1 MTAVSRDLAGNSARA
16 TEVEGHGVFS
26 VFDGLMLAGVTPQL
40 IATFC
45 ESEAVE
51 VDAWRKGDTQAPMGR
66 VVFLTLVLSHMV
78 DELVRT
84 YDDWEPASKAWHLH
98 MQACLEKGKKILE
111 NQEVLNQGAP
121 AGAFRQGERFF
132 GEWLERDSVKGW
144 SREAASRVA
153 LGTDT
158 TGLEIGD

>member
-16 TEVEGHGVFS
+16 TEVEGRGVFS
-26 VFDGLMLAGVTPQL
+26 IFDGLMLAGVTPQL

-45 ESEAVE
+45 ESEADE

-132 GEWLERDSVKGW
+132 DQWKQGDAARNW
-144 SREAASRVA
+144 SAEAAQRVA
-153 LGTDT
+153 LGTCT
-158 TGLEIGD
+158 TGLEL

>member
-1 MTAVSRDLAGNSARA
+1 
-16 TEVEGHGVFS
+16 
-26 VFDGLMLAGVTPQL
+26 
-40 IATFC
+40 
-45 ESEAVE
+45 
-51 VDAWRKGDTQAPMGR
+51 
-66 VVFLTLVLSHMV
+66 
-78 DELVRT
+78 
-84 YDDWEPASKAWHLH
+84 

-158 TGLEIGD
+158 TGLTSRATSCGEQPQSAIAKTTAHRRPDRQLISGSHVANCPLRP

>member
-1 MTAVSRDLAGNSARA
+1 MTAASGDPAGSLATAPAAERHS
-16 TEVEGHGVFS
+16 VFS
-26 VFDGLMLAGVTPQL
+26 VFEGLTLAGVTPRM

-45 ESEAVE
+45 GAEAGEVE
-51 VDAWRKGDTQAPMGR
+51 AWRKGDAHAPKGR

-84 YDDWEPASKAWHLH
+84 YDNWGPASKAWHLH
-98 MQACLEKGKKILE
+98 MQACLEKGKKILASQVDQ
-111 NQEVLNQGAP
+111 NQSAP

-132 GEWLERDSVKGW
+132 EEWLERDAVKGW
-144 SREAASRVA
+144 SSEAASRVA

-158 TGLEIGD
+158 TGIGF